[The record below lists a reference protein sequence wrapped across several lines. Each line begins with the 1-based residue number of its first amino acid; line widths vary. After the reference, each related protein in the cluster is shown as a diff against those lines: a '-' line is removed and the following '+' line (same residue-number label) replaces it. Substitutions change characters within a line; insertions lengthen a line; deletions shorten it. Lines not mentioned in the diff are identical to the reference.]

1 MNVYIVNKNDT
12 DNRSHPVLI
21 ANILQ
26 IISKADLHEN
36 VDIGENNDPDKGSR
50 LHQNAQALLMPQ
62 TKVPEK
68 MLQTK
73 NPTQSA
79 DISKNKGHNE
89 MMTNDD
95 IGENNDPNNGPHL

>member
-1 MNVYIVNKNDT
+1 MTQTT
-12 DNRSHPVLI
+12 DPTQCSM
-21 ANILQ
+21 Q
-26 IISKADLHEN
+26 TFQKIISKADLHEN

-50 LHQNAQALLMPQ
+50 LHQNAQALLMSQ

-79 DISKNKGHNE
+79 DIIKNKGHNE
-89 MMTNDD
+89 MITNDD
-95 IGENNDPNNGPHL
+95 IGENNDPNNGPHLQSNANILE